1 MLLPKR
7 VKYRKQMR
15 GRMTGATKG
24 GDYVAFG
31 DYGLVALEP
40 AWIKSNQIEACRV
53 TMSRFFR
60 RGGKI
65 YIRIFPDKPVTKKP
79 QEVRM
84 GKGKGAVEYWVSV
97 VKPGRVLFEVAN
109 VTEEQ
114 AKEAFRLAA
123 HKLPIKTKM
132 VKREIYDEAQ

>member
-15 GRMTGATKG
+15 GRTAGATKG

-40 AWIKSNQIEACRV
+40 GWIKSNQIEACRI
-53 TMSRFFR
+53 TMSRFFK

-65 YIRIFPDKPVTKKP
+65 YIRIFPDKPITKKP

-97 VKPGRVLFEVAN
+97 VKPGRVMFEVAN

-114 AKEAFRLAA
+114 AREAFRLAA

-132 VKREIYDEAQ
+132 VKREIYDEVQ

>member
-15 GRMTGATKG
+15 GRMTGAAKG

-31 DYGLVALEP
+31 DYGLVAMEP

-53 TMSRFFR
+53 TMSRFFK

-123 HKLPIKTKM
+123 HKLPIRTKV

>member
-15 GRMTGATKG
+15 GRMTGSTKG

-31 DYGLVALEP
+31 DYGLVAMEP
-40 AWIKSNQIEACRV
+40 GWIRSNQIEACRI
-53 TMSRFFR
+53 TMSRFFK

-97 VKPGRVLFEVAN
+97 VKPGRVMFEVSN

-114 AKEAFRLAA
+114 AKEAFRLAS

-132 VKREIYDEAQ
+132 VKREIYDEVQ

>member
-1 MLLPKR
+1 M
-7 VKYRKQMR
+7 
-15 GRMTGATKG
+15 
-24 GDYVAFG
+24 
-31 DYGLVALEP
+31 EP

-114 AKEAFRLAA
+114 AREAFRLAS
-123 HKLPIKTKM
+123 HKLPIEVKM
-132 VKREIYDEAQ
+132 VKREVYDEAQ

>member
-1 MLLPKR
+1 
-7 VKYRKQMR
+7 
-15 GRMTGATKG
+15 
-24 GDYVAFG
+24 
-31 DYGLVALEP
+31 
-40 AWIKSNQIEACRV
+40 
-53 TMSRFFR
+53 MSRFFK

-123 HKLPIKTKM
+123 HKLPIRTKV

>member
-15 GRMTGATKG
+15 GRMTGSTKG

-40 AWIKSNQIEACRV
+40 GWIKSNQIEACRI
-53 TMSRFFR
+53 TMSRFFK

-65 YIRIFPDKPVTKKP
+65 YIRIFPDKPITKKP

-97 VKPGRVLFEVAN
+97 VKPGRVMFEVSN
-109 VTEEQ
+109 VSEEQ
-114 AKEAFRLAA
+114 AREAFRLAS

-132 VKREIYDEAQ
+132 VKREIYDEVQ

>member
-7 VKYRKQMR
+7 SKFRKQHR
-15 GRMTGATKG
+15 GRMTGDAKG

-31 DYGLVALEP
+31 DYGLIATEP
-40 AWIKSNQIEACRV
+40 AWIKSNQIEACRIV
-53 TMSRFFR
+53 MSRHFR

-79 QEVRM
+79 AETRM

-97 VKPGRVLFEVAN
+97 VKPGRVMFEVSG

-114 AKEAFRLAA
+114 AKEAFRLAG

-132 VKREIYDEAQ
+132 VKREVYDEAQ

>member
-15 GRMTGATKG
+15 GKMRGETKG

-31 DYGLVALEP
+31 DYGLVAMEP

-53 TMSRFFR
+53 TMSRYFR

-65 YIRIFPDKPVTKKP
+65 YVRIFPDKPITKKP
-79 QEVRM
+79 LEVRM

-114 AKEAFRLAA
+114 AKEAFRLAG